1 VYGSD
6 VLDHQLANLDAAEIS
21 GAARAMLPLLD
32 KFTLHHG
39 DLTAE
44 DVSQVRALGIGDEAI
59 IDAFYV
65 AYLFNIIN
73 RMSDALRFEI
83 GSQAAFDSSA
93 KSLLGRGY
101 KL

>member
-6 VLDHQLANLDAAEIS
+6 VLDDRLARLDEAEIS
-21 GAARAMLPLLD
+21 AHARALLPVLA
-32 KFTLHHG
+32 KFTHGGLGAG
-39 DLTAE
+39 DLTE
-44 DVSQVRALGIGDEAI
+44 VRAAGVSEEAI
-59 IDAFYV
+59 VDAFYV

-73 RMSDALRFEI
+73 RMADALRFEI

-101 KL
+101 K

>member
-1 VYGSD
+1 
-6 VLDHQLANLDAAEIS
+6 
-21 GAARAMLPLLD
+21 MLPLLD
-32 KFTLHHG
+32 KFTLDYSG
-39 DLTAE
+39 LTAS
-44 DVSQVRALGIGDEAI
+44 DVSEVRALGVGDEAI
-59 IDAFYV
+59 IHGFYI

-83 GSQAAFDSSA
+83 GSQAAFESSA